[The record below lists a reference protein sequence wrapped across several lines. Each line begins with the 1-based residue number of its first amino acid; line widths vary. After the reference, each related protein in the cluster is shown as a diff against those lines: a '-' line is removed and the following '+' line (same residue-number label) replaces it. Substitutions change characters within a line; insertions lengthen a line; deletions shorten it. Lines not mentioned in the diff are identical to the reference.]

1 MPHLSSCTCLLT
13 TPTPTPSTGLHLPT
27 FPQVPLHLL
36 DELLVVYGSVLVRPL
51 QTEAC
56 EVGWGVS
63 VSSEEGVVR
72 GQKSEVRGYRT
83 LTFFVRPG
91 ELVRLLVGGQRLHL
105 QNLVDLAERHQP
117 ESSLLERGQTRT
129 HTEINESTSN
139 GAEQICHVLSA
150 CP

>member
-1 MPHLSSCTCLLT
+1 MTPS
-13 TPTPTPSTGLHLPT
+13 TPTPTLPLLHLPT
-27 FPQVPLHLL
+27 FPQIPLHLL

-56 EVGWGVS
+56 EVRWGVS

-72 GQKSEVRGYRT
+72 GQKSEVRSYRT

-117 ESSLLERGQTRT
+117 ESSLLERGQTCT
-129 HTEINESTSN
+129 HRNK
-139 GAEQICHVLSA
+139 
-150 CP
+150 